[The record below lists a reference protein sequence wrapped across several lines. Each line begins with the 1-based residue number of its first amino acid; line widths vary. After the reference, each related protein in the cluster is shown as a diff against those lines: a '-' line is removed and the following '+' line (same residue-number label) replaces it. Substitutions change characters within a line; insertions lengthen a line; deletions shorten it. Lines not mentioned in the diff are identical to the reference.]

1 MSVKWTSCGHLF
13 IKKRVDEKE
22 FQFQYGQTWI
32 WTALDSDTRLIIC
45 FLVGDRTL
53 SSCREFLQELSS
65 RVDNIPLCTSDE
77 LVHYETVLGEVYSE
91 EIAVEPTGKRG
102 RPRKPQRKIE
112 PDLDCAVVHK
122 TREKGK
128 VVKVERR
135 IVYGEEKRIDEK
147 IAKSPGKK
155 INTSYI
161 ERSNGTLR
169 QTDGHLRRKSQ
180 TFAKEMP
187 HFKARLAVIILIYN
201 CVRTHN
207 TLSKNP
213 NKTRTPRTPALAAKL
228 IEKNWTVETAFK
240 RPLII

>member
-1 MSVKWTSCGHLF
+1 M
-13 IKKRVDEKE
+13 KE
-22 FQFQYGQTWI
+22 F
-32 WTALDSDTRLIIC
+32 
-45 FLVGDRTL
+45 
-53 SSCREFLQELSS
+53 SS
-65 RVDNIPLCTSDE
+65 RVDNIPLFTSDE

-91 EIAVEPTGKRG
+91 EIPVEYTGKRG
-102 RPRKPQRKIE
+102 RPRKSQRKID
-112 PDLDCAVVHK
+112 PDLDYAVVHK
-122 TREKGK
+122 TREKGR

-135 IVYGEEKRIDEK
+135 IIYGQEKRIDEK

-155 INTSYI
+155 INTSYV

-169 QTDGHLRRKSQ
+169 QTDSHLRRKSL

-187 HFKARLAVIILIYN
+187 YFKARLAVIILIYN
-201 CVRTHN
+201 CIRPHN

-213 NKTRTPRTPALAAKL
+213 DKTRTPRTPALVAKL